1 MQANIKDLFND
12 FIKGYNEKSK
22 NTIWDEKSRELKVF
36 WSTRIGSKDSAP
48 LTDAEMDDIIRILDR
63 NARGN
68 TKDDEVVTRA
78 MIPQL
83 KWYKLFRDIKSNEA
97 HYELINRIINEKDA
111 RQKAALLD
119 KLFEINL
126 GWKNHLTGAS
136 ANGINTLLAGLDI
149 FETLSIV
156 SLNDRIALM
165 TYLGHPDMAGFSQLS
180 WGNKIVL
187 SEKFIL
193 EQFQKI
199 AARGNARTLTVF
211 VYSDRVKPLWKINAD
226 ETTDVEGEEEYED
239 SDYKN
244 KSIRTYWLYA
254 PGERASMWEQF
265 YNDGVMRMGWPELG
279 DLRQYKTKEEI
290 QATLRRKHNAD
301 GGMMNA
307 VLANYEFGHVMKP
320 GDIVIAKRGAKEYIG
335 YGVVTSEYRYDSTLK
350 DYCSYRTVTW
360 KARDEREEPDGR
372 IVLKTL
378 TNISKYPDYVD
389 KLKKLLNI
397 HEEDMPQTL
406 IEKGKKPNSNLN
418 TILYGPPGTGKT
430 FSTIDKALACLGDDA
445 AGSNH
450 RPLQRERFDH
460 YVQQGRIVFT
470 TFHQSM
476 SYEDFIEGIKP
487 DTENATGGINYHVV
501 DGVFKQCCA
510 RAAYLCYIEH
520 LEFRGEKKP
529 YTFDELYEA
538 FTDELQDQLDKKQR
552 PQLTTLTGKDIV
564 LKEIKPNGSLLAGTP
579 NSVRKTSAS
588 PLTKENIQKLYD
600 RYKQI
605 GEITNLNAIK
615 ETVDTSHSSSVFYAV
630 FKDLKEFEQR
640 FARDYNTNAE
650 DHLEIDLPIE
660 QMCKNFNEG
669 VYTKAILE
677 NGKASPPV
685 VIIIDEINRGNISQ
699 IFGELITLIESDK
712 RLGSNEGMEVVLPY
726 SKRRFGVPPNLYI
739 IGTMNTADRSV
750 EALDT
755 ALRRRFSFVEMPP
768 NYTLDELKRSE
779 YGVNIEVLLN
789 TINDRIE
796 KLLDRDHL
804 IGHSYFMDKNVDL
817 KETFQNKIIPLLQEY
832 FFGDYGKIGLVL
844 GKGFVGIKESS
855 GSRSIFAEFPYEDS
869 DELAG
874 RSVYHIKWPIKDKD
888 GTREELE
895 KENREFEEALKQLM
909 TGR

>member
-1 MQANIKDLFND
+1 MQANLKNQFDQ
-12 FIKGYNEKSK
+12 FINGYDEKSK
-22 NTIWDEKSRELKVF
+22 NTIWEEKSRELKVF
-36 WSTRIGSKDSAP
+36 WSTRIGSKESAP

-68 TKDDEVVTRA
+68 TKEDEVVTRA

-83 KWYKLFRDIKSNEA
+83 KWYKLFRDIKSNEV

-119 KLFEINL
+119 KLHEINL

-149 FETLSIV
+149 FGTLSIV

-165 TYLGHPDMAGFSQLS
+165 DYLGYSDMPGFSQLS
-180 WGNKIVL
+180 WGNKIVQ

-193 EQFQKI
+193 EQFQKVG
-199 AARGNARTLTVF
+199 AKGNARTLTVF
-211 VYSDRVKPLWKINAD
+211 VYSDRVKPLWKINTD
-226 ETTDVEGEEEYED
+226 ETTDLEGEEEYED
-239 SDYKN
+239 SDYRN

-445 AGSNH
+445 AGSDH

-487 DTENATGGINYHVV
+487 DTENATGGISYHVV

-510 RAAYLCYIEH
+510 RAAYLCYSEH

-538 FTDELQDQLDKKQR
+538 FTDHLQDELDK
-552 PQLTTLTGKDIV
+552 GKFPLFKSKIGRDITV
-564 LKEIKPNGSLLAGTP
+564 REIKSSGSITARAA
-579 NSVRKTSAS
+579 NSVAKTSA

-600 RYKQI
+600 RFHSI
-605 GEITNLNAIK
+605 DEITHLDMVR
-615 ETVDTSHSSSVFYAV
+615 ETVEVTPRISEFYAV
-630 FKDLKEFEQR
+630 FKGLKEFENR
-640 FARDYNTNAE
+640 YAIDYNADDE
-650 DHLEIDLPIE
+650 DKLTTMIPIE

-669 VYTKAILE
+669 VYTKAIHE

-699 IFGELITLIESDK
+699 IFGELITLIEPDK

-768 NYTLDELKRSE
+768 RYDLEELRRGE
-779 YGVNIEVLLN
+779 YGVNIEELLR

-844 GKGFVGIKESS
+844 GMGFVEMSENHSS
-855 GSRSIFAEFPYEDS
+855 KSIFADFDY
-869 DELAG
+869 DEAQDLAD
-874 RSVYHIKWPIKDKD
+874 RKVYRILWPKNMDD
-888 GTREELE
+888 E
-895 KENREFEEALKQLM
+895 KFEEALKLLM
-909 TGR
+909 KG